1 MRAEFNNYGKIEIC
15 PDTFNL
21 GMTARQEGLLH
32 QMMLN
37 KEEESNPE
45 KVKQAENVLSW
56 INKHYDVEDVEEK
69 DGSHHGE
76 LKKPGKLNVKDD
88 LFIHLGKQ
96 NCHKAKF
103 TAAISKVKNIQK
115 FSEDRK
121 GKQNLVGP
129 AASSPKPAEPP
140 KPIKD
145 VEPSDKKITKE
156 TAKTT
161 APSVTE
167 EVIVKKDIPR
177 GGIKSEISP
186 TEPTLR
192 KSPKTPAAEE
202 AEIDDY
208 EEILKTLKSL
218 CIKESPWKTY
228 HKGKVLGEGAVGL
241 VHLAEHRTSKDKV
254 AMKQIDLEES
264 QDILDLIIV
273 EIEVMKG
280 MNHPNL
286 VNFKQAFVDGEEL
299 FIAMEYMEGGDL
311 TDLVLTVM
319 VPEPVIAT
327 FCKEIVSGI
336 CHLHAK
342 DLIHR
347 DLKSDNL
354 LLGMDGQVKIT
365 DFGFASKIE
374 AGEMRMTMA
383 GTPYWMAP
391 EIVNQQAYDTKVDI
405 WSLGIMALEM
415 KDGEPPYMGTDPIR
429 AIWLIAQHGKPD
441 IHGQENMSKEF
452 VDFLDRCLE
461 VNVDARWTAEQLKD
475 HPFLQ
480 KSAPKSEIPPLIQKT
495 KEQKGKK

>member
-1 MRAEFNNYGKIEIC
+1 MASNRSKSSKMRAEFNNYGKIEIC

-167 EVIVKKDIPR
+167 EVIVKKDVLG

-202 AEIDDY
+202 Q
-208 EEILKTLKSL
+208 
-218 CIKESPWKTY
+218 
-228 HKGKVLGEGAVGL
+228 GL
-241 VHLAEHRTSKDKV
+241 TSR
-254 AMKQIDLEES
+254 
-264 QDILDLIIV
+264 
-273 EIEVMKG
+273 
-280 MNHPNL
+280 
-286 VNFKQAFVDGEEL
+286 AF
-299 FIAMEYMEGGDL
+299 
-311 TDLVLTVM
+311 
-319 VPEPVIAT
+319 
-327 FCKEIVSGI
+327 
-336 CHLHAK
+336 
-342 DLIHR
+342 
-347 DLKSDNL
+347 
-354 LLGMDGQVKIT
+354 
-365 DFGFASKIE
+365 
-374 AGEMRMTMA
+374 
-383 GTPYWMAP
+383 
-391 EIVNQQAYDTKVDI
+391 
-405 WSLGIMALEM
+405 
-415 KDGEPPYMGTDPIR
+415 
-429 AIWLIAQHGKPD
+429 
-441 IHGQENMSKEF
+441 
-452 VDFLDRCLE
+452 
-461 VNVDARWTAEQLKD
+461 
-475 HPFLQ
+475 
-480 KSAPKSEIPPLIQKT
+480 
-495 KEQKGKK
+495 